1 MIVGNMK
8 KHFPNDATGDALRR
22 FEQSNGFDISKPL
35 EIEFFVV
42 IPSKKMGNKVALKVS
57 NLGFKTS
64 VEKDGIDEAEY
75 EWTCYCTKTLIPNYY
90 EIVKIEE
97 ELDNIAKLY
106 GGYID
111 GFGSFGN
118 IG

>member
-1 MIVGNMK
+1 M
-8 KHFPNDATGDALRR
+8 DL
-22 FEQSNGFDISKPL
+22 L
-35 EIEFFVV
+35 
-42 IPSKKMGNKVALKVS
+42 L
-57 NLGFKTS
+57 
-64 VEKDGIDEAEY
+64 Y
-75 EWTCYCTKTLIPNYY
+75 KTLIPNYY